1 MQNNNNSNNVN
12 KIIPDPLLFIHSVS
26 TPIVS
31 NGSQRYYD
39 SRKPEISKRDR
50 SSGYVF
56 NQNRNINTN
65 PLQGNLNQE
74 NLLRKKLENLVQMF
88 KMNHPIP
95 TLIET
100 VNNLSFE
107 GIPFKI
113 ENDILFLKQDPTHLE
128 IPLKDIRDAIILQ
141 I

>member
-39 SRKPEISKRDR
+39 SRKPEISKKDR

-56 NQNRNINTN
+56 NQNRNFNN
-65 PLQGNLNQE
+65 SPLQENLNQE
-74 NLLRKKLENLVQMF
+74 NVLRKKLENLVQMF

-113 ENDILFLKQDPTHLE
+113 ENDTLFLKQDPTHLE
-128 IPLKDIRDAIILQ
+128 IPLKDIRDAIILK

>member
-39 SRKPEISKRDR
+39 SRKPEISKKDR

-56 NQNRNINTN
+56 NQNRNLNTN
-65 PLQGNLNQE
+65 PLQENLNQE

-113 ENDILFLKQDPTHLE
+113 ENDTLFLKQDPTHLE
-128 IPLKDIRDAIILQ
+128 IPLKDIRDAIILK

>member
-113 ENDILFLKQDPTHLE
+113 ENDTLFLKQDPTHLE

>member
-39 SRKPEISKRDR
+39 SRKPEISKKDR

-56 NQNRNINTN
+56 NQNRNLNTN
-65 PLQGNLNQE
+65 PLQENLNQE

-113 ENDILFLKQDPTHLE
+113 ENDTLFLKQDPTHLE